1 MKYRKE
7 LTFMDSARNQQRVRK
22 YFYMALIIVLVVDP
36 LIAKQVHFPWERV
49 PAFYAVYGF
58 LACVSLIF
66 VAKLLRL
73 LVKRKEDYYD

>member
-1 MKYRKE
+1 
-7 LTFMDSARNQQRVRK
+7 MDSPRNQQRVRK
-22 YFYMALIIVLVVDP
+22 YFYYALIILLVADP
-36 LIAKQVHFPWERV
+36 FIVKHVHFPWERV

-58 LACVSLIF
+58 IACVSLIF